1 MKKNT
6 RATAV
11 TVLLIFSAIIGVNL
25 LPALPWWTFT
35 IPVAV
40 IGFIAGIKRWQVNC
54 FATGFITG
62 FITWAGANIIY
73 DMYKGGNVLL
83 TVAHS
88 SGLSKPL
95 LLLVA
100 GTIGGLLTGL
110 ALYTGKSLVADPPP
124 VLSEQL

>member
-1 MKKNT
+1 MQNNT
-6 RATAV
+6 RT
-11 TVLLIFSAIIGVNL
+11 TIITLLLVFLVITGMNF
-25 LPALPWWTFT
+25 LPRLPWWTFA

-54 FATGFITG
+54 FTTGFVAG
-62 FITWAGANIIY
+62 FITWAGANIIF

-88 SGLSKPL
+88 SGLSKPV

-124 VLSEQL
+124 ALNEQL